1 MFKDKKNKDTE
12 PIYQLNISPE
22 KAPDCRFCAY
32 YWNNRRDLDYRKTYH
47 DGWWLET
54 TTFNE
59 DGSEKSFSRVSTFKH
74 GCKYF
79 DIIIPNSQMPSLF
92 IQGIIGSH
100 CPMDLSSITG
110 KSISEKKEKIKL
122 ILDEHDIDISI

>member
-1 MFKDKKNKDTE
+1 MFNDNKNVE
-12 PIYQLNISPE
+12 SIYGLKINPS
-22 KAPDCRFCAY
+22 KAPDCRMCAY
-32 YWNNRRDLDYRKTYH
+32 YWNNRRDLDYRETYN

-79 DIIIPNSQMPSLF
+79 NVIIPNNQMPSLF
-92 IQGIIGSH
+92 VHKIIGSH
-100 CPMDLSSITG
+100 CPMDLSNKAVKSIT
-110 KSISEKKEKIKL
+110 EKKPQTKL
-122 ILDEHDIDISI
+122 ILDEHDIDILI